1 MIWKWLAL
9 LSKYLAQVSTGL
21 RSWGVSLGKVALRRI
36 PGATELDLPSRIS
49 CKRLLSQASAC
60 VEV

>member
-1 MIWKWLAL
+1 M

-21 RSWGVSLGKVALRRI
+21 RSWGVSLSKVALRPR

-49 CKRLLSQASAC
+49 CKRLLSQAYAC

>member
-1 MIWKWLAL
+1 MRYLAL
-9 LSKYLAQVSTGL
+9 LSKYLAQVSTVL
-21 RSWGVSLGKVALRRI
+21 RYWGVSLGKDTLWRI
-36 PGATELDLPSRIS
+36 AVATELDLPSRIS